1 MNHGKCCP
9 SDTFCSLAQSKI
21 EKDHIRVPFHTLPV
35 LGNTL
40 TLIFL
45 SHVSRLTFKLKFY
58 VTLFTLVTVVS
69 FNLI

>member
-21 EKDHIRVPFHTLPV
+21 ERDHIRVPFHILPV

-40 TLIFL
+40 TLRVAFNIF
-45 SHVSRLTFKLKFY
+45 
-58 VTLFTLVTVVS
+58 VTCRKTDL
-69 FNLI
+69 